1 MATIDDVAKLA
12 GVSKGT
18 VSNVFSKKRPI
29 SREVTERVLAAAR
42 QLNYEPNHVAR
53 SLATRKTMIVGLKMP
68 LSRNSTLSGF
78 ETQMIDSVTQ
88 ECARHGY
95 RVLLDTLPEQDDVTT
110 CSSDPVDGVILLN
123 PREKD
128 PRIERYMRIGIP
140 LVVIGRPQPFA
151 DDICFVDNN
160 NEEMAAQVG
169 EYLIENGHRR
179 VLFLN
184 AFGDMTVAADRLRG
198 LRKAF
203 ERHGIAFA
211 EELVLY
217 NSRKEYPNAADYGF
231 RSVLDTYRP
240 GNYTA
245 VIADTDQVALGV
257 LRAARELGIDIPG
270 ELSLI
275 ALSNDATVALETTP
289 KLTTVEL
296 NVRRLGTEAAKI
308 LIEKMNGSSEV
319 CQRIIDA
326 TLILRESCRKRP

>member
-1 MATIDDVAKLA
+1 MATIDDVARLA

-68 LSRNSTLSGF
+68 VSRNSTLSGF
-78 ETQMIDSVTQ
+78 ETQMIDSVTR

-95 RVLLDTLPEQDDVTT
+95 RVLLDTLPEQDDVTAF
-110 CSSDPVDGVILLN
+110 SSDPVDGVILLN
-123 PREKD
+123 PRQKD

-140 LVVIGRPQPFA
+140 LVVIGRPQPLTE
-151 DDICFVDNN
+151 DICFVDNN

-169 EYLIENGHRR
+169 EYLIGNGHRR

-184 AFGDMTVAADRLRG
+184 AFEDMTVASDRLRG

-203 ERHGIAFA
+203 ERHGIAFPD
-211 EELVLY
+211 ELVMY
-217 NSRKEYPNAADYGF
+217 NSRKAYPNAADYGY
-231 RSVLDTYRP
+231 RSVLDTYRA
-240 GNYTA
+240 GDYTA

-257 LRAARELGIDIPG
+257 LRAARELKVDIPG

-275 ALSNDATVALETTP
+275 ALSNDASVALETTP

-296 NVRRLGTEAAKI
+296 NVHRLGTEAAKL
-308 LIEKMNGSSEV
+308 LIEKMNGSAEV
-319 CQRIIDA
+319 RQKIIDA
-326 TLILRESCRKRP
+326 RLILRESCSKRL